1 MWAVIGYVLLG
12 LLAVLLGLLIV
23 PVYAR
28 FTFQG
33 DARLCI
39 RVWGVPVYRFPS
51 AKPKAD
57 KPSTVKKAKPK
68 PADKPSFVK
77 QLAEQL
83 KTDGVGTTLRFFEQL
98 AALAGGTA
106 YRVLK
111 AVTVDRLQLQLT
123 ITGEDAAVAAQ
134 NTGKVCAVLYP
145 AVTAVQ
151 QTLLRMRKRAV
162 TVTPDFLG
170 DTNRVT
176 ADVTAHVM
184 PLRILCILLC
194 ALVRY
199 NGILEHKKEVSQHG
213 KQSAESHGT
222 VH

>member
-12 LLAVLLGLLIV
+12 LLALLLLLLIV

-28 FTFQG
+28 FTFDG
-33 DARLCI
+33 EAHLCV
-39 RVWGVPVYRFPS
+39 RVWGVPVYRFPPKKVKKEKPVAAKS
-51 AKPKAD
+51 DKPKQ
-57 KPSTVKKAKPK
+57 
-68 PADKPSFVK
+68 ADKPSFLR

-106 YRVLK
+106 YRVLR
-111 AVTVDRLQLQLT
+111 AVTVDRLRLQLT
-123 ITGEDAAVAAQ
+123 VTGEDAAVAAQ

-151 QTLLRMRKRAV
+151 QTLLRMRKREV

-176 ADVTAHVM
+176 ADVTARVM
-184 PLRILCILLC
+184 PLRILVILLC

-199 NGILEHKKEVSQHG
+199 NGILEHKKEVSQDG